1 MKIIEDTVVDYPITG
16 QYDINV
22 WCTSAWDDHDRTV
35 SLTFYPL
42 IMDDAIKCL
51 VTDTSEFYTLRIS
64 LWPRGPRQRAALK
77 YITDLVNKED
87 VFDPSEMDWWSNES
101 VLVNAPDMIQEF
113 RDNLPR
119 TSQLERFAGEND
131 NAN

>member
-1 MKIIEDTVVDYPITG
+1 MKLIEDTVVDYPITG

-22 WCTSAWDDHDRTV
+22 WCTSAWDDHDHTV
-35 SLTFYPL
+35 SLTFYP
-42 IMDDAIKCL
+42 ITMGDDGFY
-51 VTDTSEFYTLRIS
+51 VTNTSEFYTLRIS

-77 YITDLVNKED
+77 YITDLVNEED
-87 VFDPSEMDWWSNES
+87 VFDPSDMDWWSNES
-101 VLVNAPDMIQEF
+101 VLVNAPDLIQEF
-113 RDNLPR
+113 RDSLPR